1 MSITLAGSGEG
12 GGYGGVELTL
22 DGNFL
27 PLLESTL
34 VYCDKMSTIPSLGAK
49 EEIKRQ
55 QIKFSDSELDLA
67 NIETKCTAVFEAR
80 HGEETARVVERL
92 GRLRLQ
98 SVSIL
103 VCKEVKMNHENEL

>member
-67 NIETKCTAVFEAR
+67 NIETN
-80 HGEETARVVERL
+80 
-92 GRLRLQ
+92 GRPYSLWHFPLQ
-98 SVSIL
+98 FCL
-103 VCKEVKMNHENEL
+103 TTMAQKQKLCNF